1 MEAHDGTRTRNPRR
15 NCRTIMDDESFIHI
29 LVAPLIVYILM
40 SSSAFNG
47 FSFTPAWIIWLLMN
61 ITLAIISF
69 GTIYLVLKKA
79 AVVINSKFGL
89 EPANF
94 RTVSLLWTM
103 VVVGSHHVPPPDPQA
118 QL

>member
-1 MEAHDGTRTRNPRR
+1 MEAQDGTRSRNPRW
-15 NCRTIMDDESFIHI
+15 NCLTIMDDESF
-29 LVAPLIVYILM
+29 LLMLFAPLIVFILM

-47 FSFTPAWIIWLLMN
+47 FSFTPAWIMWLLMN
-61 ITLAIISF
+61 VSLTIISF
-69 GTIYLVLKKA
+69 ATIYLVLQKA

-103 VVVGSHHVPPPDPQA
+103 VMDSLHVPLPDY
-118 QL
+118 